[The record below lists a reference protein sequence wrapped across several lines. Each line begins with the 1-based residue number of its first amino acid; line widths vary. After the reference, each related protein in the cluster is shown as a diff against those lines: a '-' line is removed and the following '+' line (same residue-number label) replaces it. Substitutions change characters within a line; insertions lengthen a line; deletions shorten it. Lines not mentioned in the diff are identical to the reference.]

1 MPYKVKPNSEV
12 DILKGEIIY
21 EDENHKYIWLGW
33 EEKEGENLVN
43 VNQYLIIDGDEAVI
57 LDPGG
62 IHVFPRIVGNLSRYI
77 DLEKLKY
84 LFFSHQDP
92 DVCSGISMWLS
103 ITPAKVY
110 ISKWW
115 IRFIPHFGIFDHK
128 KLIPID
134 DKGGRITFKS
144 GKYLELIPT
153 HFLHST
159 ANFTV
164 YDPVS
169 KIYFSGDLG
178 TALFPFGEK
187 YLFVEDFNHYAKLME
202 GFHARFMTS
211 NQTIKYFLNKISKY
225 DIEMIVTQHGG
236 IFPDRDSCNKF
247 FNWLKNLKCGI
258 DIIKSIYS

>member
-1 MPYKVKPNSEV
+1 MGLNVKSNSDV
-12 DILKGEIIY
+12 DILKGEILY
-21 EDENHKYIWLGW
+21 EDDSHKYIWLGW
-33 EEKEGENLVN
+33 EEKEEENLVN
-43 VNQYLIIDGDEAVI
+43 VNQYVVVDGDEAVI

-92 DVCSGISMWLS
+92 DVCSGIAMWLS

-115 IRFIPHFGIFDHK
+115 IRFLPHFGIFDSK
-128 KLIPID
+128 RLIGIE

-144 GKYLELIPT
+144 GKYLEIIPA

-178 TALFPFGEK
+178 TALFPHGGK
-187 YLFVEDFNHYAKLME
+187 YLFVEDFDDYAKM
-202 GFHARFMTS
+202 MTQPS
-211 NQTIKYFLNKISKY
+211 L
-225 DIEMIVTQHGG
+225 
-236 IFPDRDSCNKF
+236 
-247 FNWLKNLKCGI
+247 FN
-258 DIIKSIYS
+258 